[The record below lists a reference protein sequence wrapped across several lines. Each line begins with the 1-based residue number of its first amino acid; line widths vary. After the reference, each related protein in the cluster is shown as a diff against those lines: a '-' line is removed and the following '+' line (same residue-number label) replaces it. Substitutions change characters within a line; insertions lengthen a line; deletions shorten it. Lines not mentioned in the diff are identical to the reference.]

1 MSSLVEKKY
10 VLIIPD
16 GAGDVQRLQGLTPM
30 AEARTPWSDLVA
42 SQGVCG
48 LMQTLYPDL
57 PRGSIVAQL
66 GMLGWDPYQFSC
78 LGRSAWELLAL
89 EHIHLSPRDLV
100 FRANL
105 VWMEGRRLT
114 SYNAGFIEN
123 EEARGLVDLIQSA
136 LGKDFPG
143 IELHHSSDF
152 RASLVVRDAS
162 LSPALFDCPEPHENE
177 GVEFDFSHLVVGR
190 DPSSRMLA
198 HRVNR
203 YLVDAAEV
211 LRGKRADALFAWS
224 PALPLSLAGF
234 NENTGFTGRAAIVGC
249 VDFLQ
254 GIARA
259 AGLDF
264 FRTGNGRPQ
273 TDYAGK
279 GMCTLELLRQ
289 GYSFVYCHINGPD
302 EAAHMRERALKI
314 YCLEQI
320 DFHIV
325 RPVVEYFGQRPE
337 ELGGVML
344 APDHFTNLLTDDS
357 RRVDSH
363 SLHPVPF
370 ALWNGIE
377 RDQVTAFHEDAV
389 LTGKYGIS
397 PIHHLELL
405 SLLGVARRSL
415 VPRQIAV

>member
-1 MSSLVEKKY
+1 LDERKY
-10 VLIIPD
+10 VLIVPD
-16 GAGDVQRLQGLTPM
+16 GAGDVQRRHGRTPM
-30 AEARTPWSDLVA
+30 AEAETPWSDWVA

-89 EHIHLSPRDLV
+89 DHIDLSASDLV
-100 FRANL
+100 FRANF
-105 VWMEGRRLT
+105 VQMEGKRLK
-114 SYNAGFIEN
+114 SYNAGFIESGA
-123 EEARGLVDLIQSA
+123 ARRLVARIEHEIGRNFQ
-136 LGKDFPG
+136 G

-152 RASLVVRDAS
+152 RNSLVVRGAA
-162 LSPALFDCPEPHENE
+162 LSPALFDCPEPHESE
-177 GVEFDFSHLVVGR
+177 GTEFDLRRLVAGR
-190 DPSSRMLA
+190 DPASRMLA
-198 HRVNR
+198 NRVNC
-203 YLVDAAEV
+203 YLVNAVEV
-211 LRGKRADALFAWS
+211 LRGEQANALFAWS

-234 NENTGFTGRAAIVGC
+234 HENTGFAGRAAIVGC

-259 AGLDF
+259 AGIDF
-264 FRTGNGRPQ
+264 YRTGNGRPH
-273 TDYAGK
+273 TDYAAK
-279 GMCTLELLRQ
+279 GARTVELLRQ
-289 GYSFVYCHINGPD
+289 GYSFVFCHVNGPD
-302 EAAHMRERALKI
+302 EAAHMRERGLKI

-320 DFHIV
+320 DSHIV
-325 RPVVEYFGQRPE
+325 RPVVEYFDQHPG

-344 APDHFTNLLTDDS
+344 APDHFTNLLTDDA

-370 ALWNGIE
+370 ALWNGVE
-377 RDQVTAFHEDAV
+377 RDQVSAFHEDEARG
-389 LTGKYGIS
+389 GKYGAS

>member
-1 MSSLVEKKY
+1 VSSLDKKKY

-16 GAGDVQRLQGLTPM
+16 GAGDVQRQRGLTPM
-30 AEARTPWSDLVA
+30 AEAETPWSDWVA
-42 SQGVCG
+42 AQGVCG

-66 GMLGWDPYQFSC
+66 GMLGWDPYEFSC

-89 EHIHLSPRDLV
+89 DHIDLAPSDLV

-105 VWMEGRRLT
+105 VRMEGRRLT

-123 EEARGLVDLIQSA
+123 EEARRLVGRVHGE
-136 LGKDFPG
+136 LGPEFPN

-152 RASLVVRDAS
+152 RSSLVVRGPA
-162 LSPALFDCPEPHENE
+162 LSPALFDCPEPHESE
-177 GVEFDFSHLVVGR
+177 GMEFDLSRLVLGR
-190 DPSSRMLA
+190 DPASRMLA
-198 HRVNR
+198 LRVNR
-203 YLVDAAEV
+203 YLIRASQV
-211 LRGKRADALFAWS
+211 LGDERANALFAWS
-224 PALPLSLAGF
+224 PSLPLSLVGF
-234 NENTGFTGRAAIVGC
+234 RENTGFTGRAAIVGC

-259 AGLDF
+259 AGIDF
-264 FRTGNGRPQ
+264 FRTGNGRPH

-279 GMCTLELLRQ
+279 GAQTVDLLRQ
-289 GYSFVYCHINGPD
+289 GYSFVLCHVNGPD
-302 EAAHMRERALKI
+302 EAAHMRQRALKI
-314 YCLEQI
+314 HCLEQI

-325 RPVVEYFGQRPE
+325 RPVVEYFDEHPR
-337 ELGGVML
+337 ELGGVLL
-344 APDHFTNLLTDDS
+344 APDHYTNVLTDDA

-370 ALWNGIE
+370 ALWNGSE
-377 RDQVTAFHEDAV
+377 RDEVKAFHEDEAR
-389 LTGKYGIS
+389 LGKYGVS

-405 SLLGVARRSL
+405 GLLGVASRSL
-415 VPRQIAV
+415 MPRRIAV

>member
-1 MSSLVEKKY
+1 VSSSVEKKY

-16 GAGDVQRLQGLTPM
+16 GAGDVQRHQGLTPM
-30 AEARTPWSDLVA
+30 AEADTPWSDWIA
-42 SQGVCG
+42 SQGVSG

-66 GMLGWDPYQFSC
+66 GMLGWDPYEFSC

-89 EHIHLSPRDLV
+89 EDIDLAPSDLV

-105 VWMEGRRLT
+105 VRMEGRRLT
-114 SYNAGFIEN
+114 SYNAGFIESG
-123 EEARGLVDLIQSA
+123 EARRLVDRIRREA
-136 LGKDFPG
+136 GPHFPG
-143 IELHHSSDF
+143 LELFHSSDF
-152 RASLVVRDAS
+152 RNSLVARAAA

-177 GVEFDFSHLVVGR
+177 GVEFELSRLVVGR
-190 DPSSRMLA
+190 DPASRLLA

-203 YLVDAAEV
+203 YLVHAADL
-211 LRGKRADALFAWS
+211 LRGERADALFAWS
-224 PALPLSLAGF
+224 PSLPLSLARF
-234 NENTGFTGRAAIVGC
+234 SENTGFTGRAAIVGC

-259 AGLDF
+259 AGIDF

-279 GMCTLELLRQ
+279 GAKTLELLKQ
-289 GYSFVYCHINGPD
+289 GYSFVYCHVNGPD

-325 RPVVEYFGQRPE
+325 RPVIEYFDQRPE

-344 APDHFTNLLTDDS
+344 APDHYTNLLTDDS

-377 RDQVTAFHEDAV
+377 RDEVTAFHEDEARA
-389 LTGKYGIS
+389 GKYGAS

-405 SLLGVARRSL
+405 NLLGVASRSL
-415 VPRQIAV
+415 MPRRIAV